1 MMTDY
6 KTASVTDPLELLSEE
21 QLPVLIS
28 TALDKERLSDRHKKI
43 IILRYGLD
51 GEKSKSLQ
59 KVADLFGLS
68 RERIRQL
75 EREAL
80 RKLKRS
86 KELNEELGIDAE
98 KNKRLRN
105 KKDRERQSMLVE
117 LDDAFRYLR
126 EGWRIHQI
134 SFMTGVPTEELE
146 KWFYQSNDSKK
157 GESHD
162 AR

>member
-86 KELNEELGIDAE
+86 KELNEELGIDVE

-157 GESHD
+157 GECYD

>member
-80 RKLKRS
+80 RKLKQS
-86 KELNEELGIDAE
+86 KELNEQLGIDVE
-98 KNKRLRN
+98 KNKRLRK

-117 LDDAFRYLR
+117 LDDAY
-126 EGWRIHQI
+126 RII
-134 SFMTGVPTEELE
+134 RKMVLSV
-146 KWFYQSNDSKK
+146 
-157 GESHD
+157 
-162 AR
+162 

>member
-1 MMTDY
+1 MTDY
-6 KTASVTDPLELLSEE
+6 RTESVTDPLEILSKE
-21 QLPVLIS
+21 QLFILIS
-28 TALDKERLSDRHKKI
+28 TALDKERLTDRHKKI
-43 IILRYGLD
+43 IIFRYGLD
-51 GEKSKSLQ
+51 GEKPKSLQ
-59 KVADLFGLS
+59 KIADLFGLS

-86 KELNEELGIDAE
+86 KELNEEFGIDVE

-105 KKDRERQSMLVE
+105 KKERKRQSMLVE

-126 EGWRIHQI
+126 AGWRIDQI

-157 GESHD
+157 GESDD
-162 AR
+162 A

>member
-1 MMTDY
+1 MTDY
-6 KTASVTDPLELLSEE
+6 KTASVTDPLELLSGEL
-21 QLPVLIS
+21 LPVLIS
-28 TALDKERLSDRHKKI
+28 TALEKERLTDRHKKI

-80 RKLKRS
+80 RKLKQS
-86 KELNEELGIDAE
+86 KELNEEFGIDVE

-126 EGWRIHQI
+126 AGWRIDQI

-146 KWFYQSNDSKK
+146 KWFYHSNDSKK
-157 GESHD
+157 GECYD

>member
-1 MMTDY
+1 MTDY
-6 KTASVTDPLELLSEE
+6 RTASVTDPLELLSKK
-21 QLPVLIS
+21 QLFILIS
-28 TALDKERLSDRHKKI
+28 TALDKEQLTDRHKKI

-51 GEKSKSLQ
+51 GEKPKSLQ

-86 KELNEELGIDAE
+86 KELNEEFGIDVE

-117 LDDAFRYLR
+117 LNNAFRYLR
-126 EGWRIHQI
+126 EGWRIDQI

-157 GESHD
+157 GESDD
-162 AR
+162 A

>member
-28 TALDKERLSDRHKKI
+28 IALDKERLSDRHKKI

-80 RKLKRS
+80 RKLKQS
-86 KELNEELGIDAE
+86 KELNEELGIDVE

-126 EGWRIHQI
+126 AGWQIDQI
-134 SFMTGVPTEELE
+134 SFMTGVPTEELK

-157 GESHD
+157 GECYD

>member
-1 MMTDY
+1 MTDY
-6 KTASVTDPLELLSEE
+6 RTESVTDPLEILSKE
-21 QLPVLIS
+21 QLFILIS
-28 TALDKERLSDRHKKI
+28 TALDKERLTDRHKKI
-43 IILRYGLD
+43 IIFHYGLD
-51 GEKSKSLQ
+51 GEKPKSLQ
-59 KVADLFGLS
+59 EIADLLGLS

-86 KELNEELGIDAE
+86 KELNEEFGIDVE

-105 KKDRERQSMLVE
+105 KKERERQSMLVE
-117 LDDAFRYLR
+117 LDDSFRYLR
-126 EGWRIHQI
+126 AGWRIDQI

-157 GESHD
+157 GESDD
-162 AR
+162 A

>member
-86 KELNEELGIDAE
+86 KELNEELGIDVE

-126 EGWRIHQI
+126 AGWRIHQI

-157 GESHD
+157 GECYD
-162 AR
+162 ER

>member
-28 TALDKERLSDRHKKI
+28 IALDKERLSDRHKKI

-80 RKLKRS
+80 RKLKQS
-86 KELNEELGIDAE
+86 KELNEELGIDVE

-126 EGWRIHQI
+126 AGWRIDQI
-134 SFMTGVPTEELE
+134 SFMTGVPTEELK

-157 GESHD
+157 GECYD

>member
-1 MMTDY
+1 MDY
-6 KTASVTDPLELLSEE
+6 KTAAITDPLELLSKE
-21 QLPVLIS
+21 QFPVLLS
-28 TALDKERLSDRHKKI
+28 TALEKGTLTDRHKKI

-51 GEKSKSLQ
+51 GENPKSLQ

-68 RERIRQL
+68 RERIRQI

-80 RKLKRS
+80 RKLKQS
-86 KELNEELGIDAE
+86 KELQLGYAFDLE
-98 KNKRLRN
+98 KKQRLQRR
-105 KKDRERQSMLVE
+105 KEKERQSMLVE

-126 EGWRIHQI
+126 AGWRINEI

-157 GESHD
+157 GESDD
-162 AR
+162 A

>member
-1 MMTDY
+1 MTDY
-6 KTASVTDPLELLSEE
+6 KTAAVTDPLELLSKE

-28 TALDKERLSDRHKKI
+28 TALDKERLTDRHKKI

-51 GEKSKSLQ
+51 GENPRSLQ

-75 EREAL
+75 EREAF
-80 RKLKRS
+80 RKLKQS
-86 KELNEELGIDAE
+86 KELNEQAGIDVE
-98 KNKRLRN
+98 KNKRLRQ
-105 KKDRERQSMLVE
+105 KKNRERQAMLVE

-126 EGWRIHQI
+126 AGWRINEI

-157 GESHD
+157 GESYD